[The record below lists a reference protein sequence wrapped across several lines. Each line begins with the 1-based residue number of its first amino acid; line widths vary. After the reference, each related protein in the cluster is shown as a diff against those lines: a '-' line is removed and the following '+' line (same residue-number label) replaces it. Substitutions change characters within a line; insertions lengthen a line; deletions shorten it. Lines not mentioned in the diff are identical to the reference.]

1 MLIATSSS
9 PNTRR
14 LAPPHGSSSSAA
26 PRTQRRRALQAAA
39 LFGALALSAC
49 GGPPPP
55 PPTIVELKITATPG
69 VNPTQA
75 GVGAPVVLRVYQLAS
90 TAGFEKAEFFRLLN
104 ADTATLGTDLA
115 KKDEYLLAPGAN
127 KTETLTIP
135 DTVHALGVIAAYREF
150 KDVVWRVTVP
160 IPAHK
165 TTPVLVT
172 AGSGLV
178 VGPAP

>member
-1 MLIATSSS
+1 MSVATSPS
-9 PNTRR
+9 PNSGGFAPERDTSPHGLRPLRR
-14 LAPPHGSSSSAA
+14 L
-26 PRTQRRRALQAAA
+26 TLQAMAFA
-39 LFGALALSAC
+39 GILTLSGC

-55 PPTIVELKITATPG
+55 PPTIVELKITATSG
-69 VNPTQA
+69 VNPTQG
-75 GVGAPVVLRVYQLAS
+75 GVGAPVVLRVYQLTS

-115 KKDEYLLAPGAN
+115 KKDEYLLAPGAS

-160 IPAHK
+160 VPAHK
-165 TTPVLVT
+165 TTPVLIT

-178 VGPAP
+178 VGKAP